1 MAAAPPRARERKRAA
16 AAEMS
21 DEDEG
26 DDAELEL
33 ECDLRVEQVT
43 LHPTGGGR
51 PSVRMCGPVC
61 LKQSLLEEPRQI
73 SACGAPQMPVPARGV
88 ATESHIYCSGDLG
101 QSEPRD

>member
-43 LHPTGGGR
+43 LPASLDVRRPRAFPRGATCACSAHAQQCGHPL
-51 PSVRMCGPVC
+51 VR
-61 LKQSLLEEPRQI
+61 S
-73 SACGAPQMPVPARGV
+73 
-88 ATESHIYCSGDLG
+88 T
-101 QSEPRD
+101 